1 MVDLGDNP
9 FDTTDAIFE
18 WKQPL
23 KRTLSALK
31 PSFTGT
37 KKLICISTRFKMLL
51 LAMIQTTFSFW
62 ANRRWKDCCDEVG
75 S

>member
-23 KRTLSALK
+23 KK
-31 PSFTGT
+31 GHFQP
-37 KKLICISTRFKMLL
+37 
-51 LAMIQTTFSFW
+51 
-62 ANRRWKDCCDEVG
+62 
-75 S
+75 